1 MGIFNK
7 VNEYLQSVK
16 ANSDA
21 DRSLVR
27 NASKDSSSNSKGAT
41 IVEYSCDQLIKII
54 EGFVDKYRDPSI
66 DGYIKFLISF
76 YSIFSLKKISNDFQT
91 LEQYDR
97 TDQLREY
104 LKEIGV
110 NIYDLTR
117 YKREIL
123 ECCIDFEKPNHTPDY
138 SNCISLQIM
147 EFCIKQLDALIPQG
161 SSVRIPYCT
170 IPSYA
175 LYNGKGYKYAP
186 DYAGNHRYEDIGKV
200 ITQNIQDTPVLER
213 VRTVVTQIMP
223 PETAKIFGISY
234 EEEKYGASILILP
247 TIYGKKLTKGKSEED
262 IINDEL
268 NKLNEHSGTLLVI
281 LPYDWLKKENKDKH
295 KRLQLLP
302 KKVVSLPYQVNDKPI
317 AWLCFQKNNDAQTL
331 LYNASL
337 LKGDNIVDKLLR
349 LVRTKGPE
357 YKENEGL
364 DPGTILTFPI
374 DDFTTKFSNQFDNDK
389 KPHYIIHSYHLSESY
404 SSCKI
409 KRNEIEQKTS
419 NNDKLHRLESDSFV
433 IVKSKNTGKVRIGY
447 IPSQNSELYLEEN
460 DFVNFKIKKD
470 SRIQKD
476 YLLNKIF
483 TALKSAE
490 GSMETAFNAIRLVD
504 LPAIQQLE
512 NVLEM
517 ERAEK
522 KESDKQ
528 YEAKIQEEYEK
539 YKTDIKTKK
548 HNVAGFVTDLISEIA
563 VVKELTEKKGYSE
576 ILTRINKL
584 NVIANIISGN
594 IEGFTGFENTDTI
607 SSFCLYN
614 AVDEYVKLS
623 GYSHIKK
630 LWGEVSKDCKEKE
643 VVFSKPWLMSI
654 LENIYKNAYHH
665 GGFKP
670 EKNDGRVRF
679 SLSISDGKLVLV
691 IENNGNP
698 IGGKF
703 KSTDGNEYQEMDVQN
718 MFLEGSTTKSKK
730 AEHGI
735 GCYSMKACLEHKD
748 EKGTA
753 YGSIEVQSKPQEEYK
768 VKYIIT
774 FNRLEK

>member
-138 SNCISLQIM
+138 SNCISLQII
-147 EFCIKQLDALIPQG
+147 EFCIKQLDALIPKE
-161 SSVRIPYCT
+161 STVRIPYCT

-175 LYNGKGYKYAP
+175 LYNEKGYKFTP

-213 VRTVVTQIMP
+213 VRTVVTQFIP

-331 LYNASL
+331 LYDASL

-364 DPGTILTFPI
+364 DPGTIVTFSI
-374 DDFTTKFSNQFDNDK
+374 DEFTTRFSEQFDNDK
-389 KPHYIIHSYHLSESY
+389 KPHYIIHPYHLSESY
-404 SSCKI
+404 SSCDINFKDI
-409 KRNEIEQKTS
+409 DQKPS
-419 NNDKLHRLESDSFV
+419 NNDKLHRLEPDSFV

-447 IPSQNSELYLEEN
+447 IPDRRLELYIEEN
-460 DFVNFKIKKD
+460 DYVNFKIKKD
-470 SRIQKD
+470 GHIQKD

-504 LPAIQQLE
+504 LPAIRQLE
-512 NVLEM
+512 NVLEL
-517 ERAEK
+517 ERIEK

-528 YEAKIQEEYEK
+528 YEAKIREEYEK
-539 YKTDIKTKK
+539 YKRDVKTKK
-548 HNVAGFVTDLISEIA
+548 HNLAQYIAKIVPAIGTMDCLLETLKIEDDNIKETMRSLRYYSDLVSASIDGFNDFEEIGTIMEFNLHDVVDDFIKVRGYDYIEKSWEYESEECISKRIRFSKSTLNNILSNIYQNVVDHAGFSQTDEN
-563 VVKELTEKKGYSE
+563 KGK
-576 ILTRINKL
+576 I
-584 NVIANIISGN
+584 
-594 IEGFTGFENTDTI
+594 
-607 SSFCLYN
+607 C
-614 AVDEYVKLS
+614 
-623 GYSHIKK
+623 
-630 LWGEVSKDCKEKE
+630 C
-643 VVFSKPWLMSI
+643 
-654 LENIYKNAYHH
+654 
-665 GGFKP
+665 
-670 EKNDGRVRF
+670 
-679 SLSISDGKLVLV
+679 SLSLIENKLVLE
-691 IENNGNP
+691 IKNNGKP
-698 IGGKF
+698 I
-703 KSTDGNEYQEMDVQN
+703 
-718 MFLEGSTTKSKK
+718 EGSLGFSPDSKTTESIFTEGTTTKTDKDG
-730 AEHGI
+730 HGI
-735 GCYSMKACLEHKD
+735 GCYYMKKCLEHKD
-748 EKGTA
+748 EKGNP
-753 YGSIEVQSKPQEEYK
+753 YGSIDIVSTPNEVFK
-768 VKYIIT
+768 VKYVIT
-774 FNRLEK
+774 FNQVK